1 MLYIGIGLI
10 AIILFP
16 ALRSFLLLCGVFG
29 AIILAGVIV
38 YMKLFP
44 NQDPCSSF
52 DKTVSQYAYWSNVA
66 VNVEA
71 SRPFMSNAVEQIEV
85 CENHLASTY
94 RQDLAAMPPQ
104 QRAEF
109 NVTRANVLRKVIS
122 SYPRLYRMKENQIIR
137 DIKKEERNKK

>member
-16 ALRSFLLLCGVFG
+16 ALRSFLLLCGIFG
-29 AIILAGVIV
+29 TIILAGVIV

-52 DKTVSQYAYWSNVA
+52 DKTVSQYAYWSNIA

-71 SRPFMSNAVEQIEV
+71 SHPFMSNAVEQIEV